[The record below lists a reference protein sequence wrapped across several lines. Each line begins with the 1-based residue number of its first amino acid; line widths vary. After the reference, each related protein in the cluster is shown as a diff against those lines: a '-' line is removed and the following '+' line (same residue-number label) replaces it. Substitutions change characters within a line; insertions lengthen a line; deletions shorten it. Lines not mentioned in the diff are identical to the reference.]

1 MLAMTEIPSRI
12 EDRFA
17 STLRAFLEHSLAI
30 ANGIAEGETFTWF
43 LATEY
48 QWEMEMAGEWLIGS
62 PASRL
67 SDSQKAILRNFLA
80 SMPEVREAITSG
92 RRIAAA
98 QANKSTSPQWVD
110 WLEISSLPEWN
121 SFTVRTAMLLS
132 QLGRPARNDA
142 EFAAGPRPVAPTAAG
157 A

>member
-1 MLAMTEIPSRI
+1 MLAITEIPGKI

-30 ANGIAEGETFTWF
+30 ANGVAEGEAFTWF

-62 PASRL
+62 TASRL
-67 SDSQKAILRNFLA
+67 SAPQKVILRNFLA
-80 SMPEVREAITSG
+80 SMPETREAITIG
-92 RRIAAA
+92 RRAAA
-98 QANKSTSPQWVD
+98 EQANRSASPHGVD

-121 SFTVRTAMLLS
+121 SFTVRTAILLS
-132 QLGRPARNDA
+132 QLGRPAQNDA
-142 EFAAGPRPVAPTAAG
+142 DFAAGP
-157 A
+157 